1 MVDGNRRNRHWK
13 DTMHDT
19 APSTA
24 TITRSSNAT
33 LAGIAL
39 ALGIY
44 LAALAGGAPQH
55 GRDLLVEAQAAH
67 QDHGDDADHEDTDH
81 APVAADQEDHPEDAA
96 AATADDAAEGHPV
109 DSDAKPHAD
118 SGHAAHHEAG
128 PPPPPW
134 AVIPFVVLL
143 GAIAVLPLVPALAH
157 WWEFNSSK
165 VLVAGSL
172 GLVTLAYYL
181 VLHGEA
187 IERHFPAH
195 SVVDPAASG
204 LSWGVAGTVL
214 ANALLAEYVPFITLL
229 FALYCVTGGVR
240 IEGDMQATPTTNTI
254 LLALGAAMASF
265 IGTTG
270 AAMLLVRPLLE
281 TNHERKRVVHTLVF
295 FIFLVCNCGGCLLPI
310 GDPPLFL
317 GYLQGVP
324 FLWTFSLWK
333 EWLTVNLSLLA
344 IYWVWDSFFAY
355 PRERLADR
363 EIDRVTAKPLQ
374 VSGLMLNLPLMLGV
388 ILAVALLDPSKS
400 LPGTDWHP
408 WIFLR
413 EAVLLGLVGC
423 SLWFGSIDI
432 RVKNGFSYFAIL
444 EVAALFVGIFVCM
457 QPALALLNEHGASLG
472 IRSPGQ
478 FFWTTGLLSSVLD
491 NAPTYLV
498 FFKTAQS
505 LPVEGDLVAG
515 VEAGR
520 LAGIS
525 LGAVFLGAM
534 TYIGNGPNFM
544 VKAIAEGAGVRMP
557 SFFGYL
563 LYSGGVL
570 LPVFAITAWLFL

>member
-1 MVDGNRRNRHWK
+1 
-13 DTMHDT
+13 MHET
-19 APSTA
+19 APSTD
-24 TITRSSNAT
+24 TIRRSSKTT
-33 LAGIAL
+33 LVGIAT
-39 ALGIY
+39 ALGLY
-44 LAALAGGAPQH
+44 FAAVVIGAPQH

-67 QDHGDDADHEDTDH
+67 HEEGETTPGHHGPGGHAGGGDHAEEPPPHPAADAADH
-81 APVAADQEDHPEDAA
+81 AADDHDAH
-96 AATADDAAEGHPV
+96 TDE
-109 DSDAKPHAD
+109 
-118 SGHAAHHEAG
+118 SGHGGHAAG
-128 PPPPPW
+128 PPPPAW
-134 AVIPFVVLL
+134 AVTPFVLLL
-143 GAIAVLPLVPALAH
+143 GAIAGLPLIPSLAH

-165 VLVAGSL
+165 LLVAGSL

-181 VLHGEA
+181 VLHGDA
-187 IERHFPAH
+187 VERHFPAH
-195 SVVDPAASG
+195 SVVDPTASG

-240 IEGDMQATPTTNTI
+240 IEGDMQATPTTNTA
-254 LLALGAAMASF
+254 LLGLGAAMASF

-333 EWLTVNLSLLA
+333 EWLTVNISLLA
-344 IYWVWDSFFAY
+344 IYWIWDSFFAY
-355 PRERLADR
+355 PAERLADR
-363 EIDRVTAKPLQ
+363 EIDRTTAKSLQ
-374 VSGLMLNLPLMLGV
+374 VSGLALNLPLMAGV
-388 ILAVALLDPSKS
+388 ILAVALLDPSKP

-413 EAVLLGLVGC
+413 EAMLLSLVGC
-423 SLWFGSIDI
+423 SLWFGSTDI

-472 IRSPGQ
+472 IRSPGA

-505 LPVEGDLVAG
+505 LPVDGELVAG

-520 LAGIS
+520 LTGIS

-544 VKAIAEGAGVRMP
+544 VKAIAEGAGIRMP

-570 LPVFAITAWLFL
+570 LPVFAMTAWLFL